1 MLHRTLACAGLV
13 AAAIG
18 CTDSKCK
25 LTPETNA
32 GELAPAI
39 QLRNPTSGVCEPFSS
54 GGGGC
59 DTSCGEPCPAIDIAW
74 PDWAQC
80 NTQCEP
86 LSEAQCK
93 ATSGCRAAYA
103 GTSFYQCWSVA
114 PSGPVRGGNCTTLD
128 AQECSRHDDCVAH
141 HAVGSPIGSFLSCG
155 PEGTTTDAGSCI
167 EAVTCTTAA
176 PQCPPDTIAG
186 RRNGCWTGYCI
197 PLAQCD
203 ALPGCSGLTEMQ
215 CIARTDCHPLYVGQN
230 CTCTMTGCTC
240 QSWTF
245 DSCETK

>member
-1 MLHRTLACAGLV
+1 MLYRTLACAAFTV
-13 AAAIG
+13 AAIG

-25 LTPETNA
+25 VTPVYE
-32 GELAPAI
+32 GDLAPAV
-39 QLRNPTSGVCEPFSS
+39 QLRDPTTGVCQPF
-54 GGGGC
+54 GYEGGGC
-59 DTSCGEPCPAIDIAW
+59 DSSCGQPCAEPTDVAW
-74 PDWAQC
+74 PDWGQC
-80 NTQCEP
+80 YSQCEG
-86 LSEAQCK
+86 LAETQCK

-103 GTSFYQCWSVA
+103 GASFYQCWAVA
-114 PSGPVRGGNCTTLD
+114 QSGPVRGGTCAGLD
-128 AQECSRHDDCVAH
+128 AQECSRHDDCVAK
-141 HAVGSPIGSFLSCG
+141 HAVGAPIGNFLSCAA
-155 PEGTTTDAGSCI
+155 EGTTTDPGSCV
-167 EAVTCTTAA
+167 EAVTCTTPQ

-203 ALPGCSGLTEMQ
+203 ALPGCGGLAEMQ

-240 QSWTF
+240 QTWTY